1 MGSFGGKPAR
11 PSQTFSPSSPT
22 SSPCPTAPTHPQMS
36 AEKAVE
42 MLAPPLNSKE
52 SIYLVSL
59 IELTANLLGEEAGR
73 CGGGPATALAR

>member
-1 MGSFGGKPAR
+1 
-11 PSQTFSPSSPT
+11 
-22 SSPCPTAPTHPQMS
+22 MS